1 MKRIATLIVL
11 FLAIKAPAQDFQR
24 FEGGVILGVSAS
36 QIDGDTYAGYNKLG
50 YSFTTFALYRIN
62 RVLSLQS
69 GVTIIQKGAH
79 SPPKSPFF
87 RTVVNEAE
95 VPVWLNIQPY
105 PHLGG
110 SLGLNFG
117 YIYKAY
123 YESSTYLSKEDLSIG
138 NLDLSS
144 YLSINYRISKT
155 IMFKLASRYSLLP
168 ITRPIR
174 GECWYKSIF
183 LSWLMPH
190 YLTSSPCW
198 WTNTVTVG
206 FEIKIF

>member
-1 MKRIATLIVL
+1 MKRAVFFILLIL
-11 FLAIKAPAQDFQR
+11 TIRAEAQEFQR
-24 FEGGVILGVSAS
+24 FEGGIILGVSAS

-50 YSFTTFALYRIN
+50 YTFTTFALYRMNQI
-62 RVLSLQS
+62 LSLQS
-69 GVTIIQKGAH
+69 GVTLIQKGAH

-110 SLGLNFG
+110 SIGLNFG

-123 YESSTYLSKEDLSIG
+123 YESSFYMSKEDLGVGSF
-138 NLDLSS
+138 DLSS
-144 YLSINYRISKT
+144 YLSVNYRINKF
-155 IMFKLASRYSLLP
+155 MVFKLANRYSLLP

-174 GECWYKSIF
+174 GECWYKSVF

-190 YLTSSPCW
+190 YLTNSPCW
-198 WTNTVTVG
+198 WTNTMTVS
-206 FEIKIF
+206 FELKIF